1 MKLMTLL
8 ALFMAFSVQARDC
21 DLSKGL
27 SRKQIKVLKKASKL
41 KRVGPN
47 RSLLG
52 KHVYKV
58 DILKDSSDQFI
69 VLLGEA
75 HIKGIRSSRLG
86 KKVVKNFEVRMLE
99 GIPKA
104 EADYITENNDQL
116 DDALG
121 WKRVLASLLTF
132 NIKGSTITDAQKRGL
147 TFLPGYQGILLNR
160 DIIAEVKTKTARD
173 VLKYLPNLLQNTER
187 GLNLPLEVG
196 AFLTPTEDDSY
207 ILDERNVRMV
217 SNIVTYMESG
227 LLKGTPLAIVGMAH
241 NPGMIDLL
249 REDGYSRC
257 NF

>member
-8 ALFMAFSVQARDC
+8 ALFMAFSVQAKDC

-86 KKVVKNFEVRMLE
+86 KKVVKNF
-99 GIPKA
+99 
-104 EADYITENNDQL
+104 
-116 DDALG
+116 
-121 WKRVLASLLTF
+121 
-132 NIKGSTITDAQKRGL
+132 
-147 TFLPGYQGILLNR
+147 
-160 DIIAEVKTKTARD
+160 
-173 VLKYLPNLLQNTER
+173 
-187 GLNLPLEVG
+187 VG
-196 AFLTPTEDDSY
+196 
-207 ILDERNVRMV
+207 
-217 SNIVTYMESG
+217 
-227 LLKGTPLAIVGMAH
+227 
-241 NPGMIDLL
+241 
-249 REDGYSRC
+249 
-257 NF
+257 